1 MELLT
6 QLIDLMKSEILLV
19 KGPASVKVK
28 SGEVSVLG
36 LPLKINQV
44 VVVRKNKVLPF
55 ELINDSSIII
65 TLGENGD
72 YSVEQGN
79 VGTKIW
85 DSVVNRVFMNKTL
98 PRKVIL
104 IGETDSGK
112 STLATYLINLA
123 LSKGLR
129 VGIVDG
135 DVGQNDLGP
144 PGSVCAKIV
153 EKPIFDLRDL
163 SADRLNFI
171 GVTSPRYKMVENIL
185 MNSLSDLVNDISRV
199 VDLCII
205 NTDGYVS
212 EGGIEYKLN
221 LVNNLKPDLIIY
233 LKSIEGEFEL
243 YKRLIEYLSLDKVMV
258 AERSKKFVKSRSE
271 RIERRVSQYHKF
283 LRDSKRIKINLNS
296 LKLNFLGN
304 IYSENQIIS
313 EGLMKIGSNGS
324 LIINQSMSENVI
336 KIQDNYKIVLMS
348 RASLQGMFIALGIKD
363 CVKGFGIIQRVFPN
377 FDTNILTP
385 IEDEFDLI
393 FLSLINL
400 APNLREEYIIPIVFS

>member
-1 MELLT
+1 MLT

-233 LKSIEGEFEL
+233 LKSIEGGFEL

-377 FDTNILTP
+377 FDINILTP

>member
-185 MNSLSDLVNDISRV
+185 MNSLSDLVNDI
-199 VDLCII
+199 
-205 NTDGYVS
+205 
-212 EGGIEYKLN
+212 
-221 LVNNLKPDLIIY
+221 
-233 LKSIEGEFEL
+233 
-243 YKRLIEYLSLDKVMV
+243 
-258 AERSKKFVKSRSE
+258 
-271 RIERRVSQYHKF
+271 
-283 LRDSKRIKINLNS
+283 
-296 LKLNFLGN
+296 
-304 IYSENQIIS
+304 
-313 EGLMKIGSNGS
+313 
-324 LIINQSMSENVI
+324 
-336 KIQDNYKIVLMS
+336 
-348 RASLQGMFIALGIKD
+348 
-363 CVKGFGIIQRVFPN
+363 
-377 FDTNILTP
+377 
-385 IEDEFDLI
+385 
-393 FLSLINL
+393 
-400 APNLREEYIIPIVFS
+400 

>member
-1 MELLT
+1 MLT

-377 FDTNILTP
+377 FDINILTP

>member
-1 MELLT
+1 MLT

>member
-1 MELLT
+1 
-6 QLIDLMKSEILLV
+6 MKSEILLV

>member
-1 MELLT
+1 MLT

-85 DSVVNRVFMNKTL
+85 DSVVNRVFMSKTL

-377 FDTNILTP
+377 FDINILTP

>member
-1 MELLT
+1 MLT

-233 LKSIEGEFEL
+233 LKSIEGGFEL